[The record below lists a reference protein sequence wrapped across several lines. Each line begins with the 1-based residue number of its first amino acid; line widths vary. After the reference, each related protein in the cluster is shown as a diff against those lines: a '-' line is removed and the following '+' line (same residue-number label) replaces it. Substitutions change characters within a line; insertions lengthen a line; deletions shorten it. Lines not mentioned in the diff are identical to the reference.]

1 DMFSQTSLRPKRTRT
16 AASIEPLESR
26 RMLAQAVASFTLVN
40 ASNGAGLTGFDPIQN
55 GATIDLAQLST
66 QSFSIRANT
75 NPATVGSVQF
85 GLDAQANIRI
95 ENAAPYAMLGNNGS
109 VYTPWNASLGS
120 HTVTATPFSGSNL
133 SGTVG

>member
-1 DMFSQTSLRPKRTRT
+1 MVSSVFGKRDRQRPCAIVER
-16 AASIEPLESR
+16 LETR

-40 ASNGAGLTGFDPIQN
+40 AANGTSLIDPIQN
-55 GATIDLAQLST
+55 GATIDLAQLTT

-85 GLDAQANIRI
+85 GLDSNPNLRT
-95 ENAAPYAMLGNNGS
+95 ENAAPYAMLGNNGN

-133 SGTVG
+133 TG